1 VADDLV
7 DLLRRL
13 VAEPGP
19 SSYEERPAAVWR
31 EAAASFAAV
40 RGDALGSSFAT
51 VNEGGSPRIAL
62 IGHIDEIG
70 FVVTN
75 IDAATGALWFG
86 PVGHW
91 DPMVVVGQRVT
102 IATRDGDVPG
112 VIGRKAWHLLTPDQ
126 QREAPALGALWIDI
140 GAADGADAG
149 RLVRVGDPVV
159 LTGPPV
165 DLQHGR
171 LASRAIDNR
180 VGALV
185 VLEAARRAAAEPGLQ
200 AEVVAVAAAQEE
212 TSYGGAAAAAYA
224 LEPDLAIVVDVTHAG
239 DYPDPDGDVARRT
252 GRRAL
257 GSGPVVTRGASASPV
272 VAEALLELAAEAGIP
287 HTIEAE
293 GIETLTDA
301 DAAQLARAGTPCGVV
316 GIPLRYMHS
325 PSETVQ
331 LSDIEHTAE
340 LVARFC
346 RSLRPERKWTR

>member
-1 VADDLV
+1 VGSDLV

-31 EAAASFAAV
+31 EAASSFAEV

-51 VNEGGSPRIAL
+51 INAGGAPRVAL

-75 IDAATGALWFG
+75 IDAETGALWFG
-86 PVGHW
+86 AVGHW
-91 DPMVVVGQRVT
+91 DPMVIVGQRVL
-102 IATRDGDVPG
+102 IASRDGDVPG
-112 VIGRKAWHLLTPDQ
+112 VIGRKAWHLLTDEEK
-126 QREAPALGALWIDI
+126 RRAPALGDLWIDI
-140 GAADGADAG
+140 GAADAADAA
-149 RLVRVGDPVV
+149 RIVRIGDPVV
-159 LTGPPV
+159 LTGPAV
-165 DLQHGR
+165 ELQHGR
-171 LASRAIDNR
+171 LASKSIDNR

-200 AEVVAVAAAQEE
+200 AEVTAVAAAQEE
-212 TSYGGAAAAAYA
+212 TSYGGATAAAYG
-224 LEPDLAIVVDVTHAG
+224 LDPDVAVILDVTHAG
-239 DYPDPDGDVARRT
+239 DYPDPDGDVERRT

-257 GSGPVVTRGASASPV
+257 GSGPVVTRGASTSRPV
-272 VAEALLELAAEAGIP
+272 SEALLDLATEAGIP
-287 HTIEAE
+287 YTIEAE
-293 GIETLTDA
+293 GNETLTDA
-301 DAAQLARAGTPCGVV
+301 DAAQVVRAGIPCGVV
-316 GIPLRYMHS
+316 SVPVRYMHS

-331 LSDIEHTAE
+331 LSDIDHTAE

>member
-1 VADDLV
+1 V
-7 DLLRRL
+7 
-13 VAEPGP
+13 
-19 SSYEERPAAVWR
+19 
-31 EAAASFAAV
+31 
-40 RGDALGSSFAT
+40 
-51 VNEGGSPRIAL
+51 AL

-75 IDAATGALWFG
+75 IDAPTGALWFG

-112 VIGRKAWHLLTPDQ
+112 VVGRKAWHLLTPDE
-126 QREAPALGALWIDI
+126 QRKAAELDDLWIDI
-140 GAADGADAG
+140 GAADGAEAA

-159 LTGPPV
+159 LTAPAV
-165 DLQHGR
+165 ELQHDR

-180 VGALV
+180 VGSLV
-185 VLEAARRAAAEPGLQ
+185 VLEAARRAAAGEVIQ

-224 LEPDLAIVVDVTHAG
+224 LEPDVAIVVDVTHAG
-239 DYPDPDGDVARRT
+239 DYPDPDGSVGRRT

-257 GSGPVVTRGASASPV
+257 GSGPCVTRGASASPV
-272 VAEALLELAAEAGIP
+272 VAEALLALAAEAGIP

-293 GIETLTDA
+293 GNETLTDA
-301 DAAQLARAGTPCGVV
+301 DAAQIARSGTPCGVV
-316 GIPLRYMHS
+316 SVPVRYMHS